1 MEFFELLKY
10 IILGII
16 QGATEPLPVSS
27 SGHLRIVSYFFGLDV
42 PDLHFEIFVN
52 GASLVA
58 VFIIYRKDL
67 IELAAGAI
75 NYVRKP
81 KEYDKEP
88 FRFTLLLILG
98 TIPAVIGGLFL
109 YDFIGGELTH
119 IRNVG
124 FALLITGVALWL
136 IRNLRGH
143 KKEPQITVF
152 DTIIIGL
159 AQTLALAPG
168 ISRSGATI
176 VAALARKIEPETAL
190 KFSFFLSIPVS
201 IGSLVFDLR
210 RIYEAITTPGMVAY
224 YIVAFTVALIVSI
237 FAIKL
242 LINMV
247 TRGKLLYFAIYC
259 FVMAGILIISQMI

>member
-52 GASLVA
+52 AASLVA

-67 IELAAGAI
+67 LELIAGTL
-75 NYVRKP
+75 NYIRKP
-81 KEYDKEP
+81 KEYDREP
-88 FRFTLLLILG
+88 FRFTMLLVIG
-98 TIPAVIGGLFL
+98 TIPAVVAGLFL
-109 YDFIGGELTH
+109 YDFIGGEIAE

-124 FALLITGVALWL
+124 FALLITATALWL
-136 IRNLRGH
+136 IRNLSGH
-143 KKEPQITVF
+143 KKEFQITIF

-176 VAALARKIEPETAL
+176 VAAMARKIEPAVAL

-201 IGSLVFDLR
+201 IGSLVFDLQ
-210 RIYEAITTPGMVAY
+210 RIYEAITAPGMLWY
-224 YIVAFTVALIVSI
+224 YLISFMVALIVSYY
-237 FAIKL
+237 AIKL

-259 FVMAGILIISQMI
+259 FTIAGILIISSFM